1 MDALASSSRRVRTG
15 LFEIDFGSGEV
26 HKEGRKVPM
35 QEQPFRVLAI
45 LLEHPGEVVTREQ
58 LQARLWP
65 ADTYVGFDEGLNTA
79 IRKLRVAFGD
89 SAENPRFIET
99 VSRRGYRFV
108 APIREA
114 VAVTPQPLESV
125 AAPDAAAE
133 LKRGRPWRIRRPAL
147 ALWAAAL
154 FVTLAGVAYLARWH
168 SSANPDAQKRV
179 MLAILPFQNLSNDP
193 EQEYFSDGLT
203 EETITDLGQ
212 LTPEQLGVIARTSAM
227 AYKHTN
233 KTISQI
239 GHELGVDYILEG
251 SVRRDGE
258 KVRIAAQLIRVQD
271 QTHLWA
277 QSYDR
282 KLPDVLDV
290 QNELAQVISQQ
301 VGLRLTP
308 GQKSGLETTRKVDPE
323 AYNLYLKGLYYWNM
337 LTPTG
342 FSQAINYFQ
351 EATKRDPKYALAYA
365 GLADC
370 YAVLPMIGDS
380 PPRESFPG
388 AQAAAAKALELD
400 DALAQAHDSDARIKL
415 FYEWNWAKSEQQS
428 VRAIALNRNLAGAH
442 VRYAHLLSNV
452 GRHKEALAEAERARE
467 LDPLSLITNTLFGM
481 FLFQARQYDAAAEQL
496 QKTIRMNPHFWVG
509 HLHLGK
515 VYEQKGMYQAAIEE
529 FTKARD
535 LSEGA
540 SETIA
545 SLGHAYA
552 LSGRQDAARNV
563 LEELQRQSRSSYVP
577 PYNIAMIYAAL
588 GEKDHALDW
597 LEKGYEARD
606 VHMIFLKV
614 DPKWDSFRTD
624 SRFQNL
630 LERMGFTSGQQ

>member
-1 MDALASSSRRVRTG
+1 
-15 LFEIDFGSGEV
+15 
-26 HKEGRKVPM
+26 
-35 QEQPFRVLAI
+35 
-45 LLEHPGEVVTREQ
+45 
-58 LQARLWP
+58 
-65 ADTYVGFDEGLNTA
+65 
-79 IRKLRVAFGD
+79 
-89 SAENPRFIET
+89 
-99 VSRRGYRFV
+99 
-108 APIREA
+108 
-114 VAVTPQPLESV
+114 
-125 AAPDAAAE
+125 
-133 LKRGRPWRIRRPAL
+133 
-147 ALWAAAL
+147 
-154 FVTLAGVAYLARWH
+154 
-168 SSANPDAQKRV
+168 

-212 LTPEQLGVIARTSAM
+212 LTPGQLGVIARTSAM
-227 AYKHTN
+227 AYKHTD

-258 KVRIAAQLIRVQD
+258 RVRIAAQLIRVQD

-282 KLPDVLDV
+282 KLPDFLGV

-301 VGLRLTP
+301 VGLRLT
-308 GQKSGLETTRKVDPE
+308 SGKMSELETTRGLDPQ
-323 AYNLYLKGLYYWNM
+323 AYDLYLKGLYHWNM

-351 EATKRDPKYALAYA
+351 EATKRNPKYALAYA

-370 YAVLPMIGDS
+370 YAMLPMIGDS

-400 DALAQAHDSDARIKL
+400 DGFAQAHDSDARIKL
-415 FYEWNWAKSEQQS
+415 FYEWNWAESERQS

-467 LDPLSLITNTLFGM
+467 LDPLSLITNALFGM
-481 FLFQARQYDAAAEQL
+481 FLFQARQYDAAVEQL
-496 QKTIRMNPHFWVG
+496 QKTIRTNPRFWVG

-515 VYEQKGMYQAAIEE
+515 VYEQKGMYREAIEE

-535 LSEGA
+535 LSEGN

-545 SLGHAYA
+545 SLAHANA
-552 LSGRQDAARNV
+552 LSGRQDAARDV
-563 LEELQRQSRSSYVP
+563 LEELKRHSQKSYVP

-588 GEKDHALDW
+588 GENDHALDW
-597 LEKGYEARD
+597 LERGYEARD

-614 DPKWDSFRTD
+614 DPEWDSFRTD
-624 SRFQNL
+624 RRFQDL
-630 LERMGFTSGQQ
+630 SQRMGFTSDSSKALFVGNGAYLTIRGSLLVSVLICPRTS

>member
-1 MDALASSSRRVRTG
+1 
-15 LFEIDFGSGEV
+15 
-26 HKEGRKVPM
+26 
-35 QEQPFRVLAI
+35 
-45 LLEHPGEVVTREQ
+45 
-58 LQARLWP
+58 
-65 ADTYVGFDEGLNTA
+65 
-79 IRKLRVAFGD
+79 
-89 SAENPRFIET
+89 
-99 VSRRGYRFV
+99 
-108 APIREA
+108 
-114 VAVTPQPLESV
+114 
-125 AAPDAAAE
+125 
-133 LKRGRPWRIRRPAL
+133 
-147 ALWAAAL
+147 
-154 FVTLAGVAYLARWH
+154 
-168 SSANPDAQKRV
+168 
-179 MLAILPFQNLSNDP
+179 
-193 EQEYFSDGLT
+193 
-203 EETITDLGQ
+203 LGQ

-239 GHELGVDYILEG
+239 GRELGVDFILEG

-258 KVRIAAQLIRVQD
+258 RVRIAAQLIRVQD

-282 KLPDVLDV
+282 ELPDFLGV

-308 GQKSGLETTRKVDPE
+308 GQKSELETTRKLDPE
-323 AYNLYLKGLYYWNM
+323 AYDLYLKGLYHWNM

-342 FSQAINYFQ
+342 FRQAINYFQ
-351 EATKRDPKYALAYA
+351 EAAKRDPKYALAYA

-370 YAVLPMIGDS
+370 YAVLPMISDS

-388 AQAAAAKALELD
+388 ARAAAARALELD

-415 FYEWNWAKSEQQS
+415 FYEWNWAESERQS

-467 LDPLSLITNTLFGM
+467 LDPLSLITNALFGM
-481 FLFQARQYDAAAEQL
+481 FLFQARQYDAAVEQL

-535 LSEGA
+535 LSEGN

-563 LEELQRQSRSSYVP
+563 LEELQRQSRTSYIP

-597 LEKGYEARD
+597 LEKGYETRD

-624 SRFQNL
+624 SRFQGL

>member
-1 MDALASSSRRVRTG
+1 
-15 LFEIDFGSGEV
+15 
-26 HKEGRKVPM
+26 M

-45 LLEHPGEVVTREQ
+45 LLERPGEVVTREQ

-99 VSRRGYRFV
+99 VSRRGYRFI
-108 APIREA
+108 APVREA
-114 VAVTPQPLESV
+114 VALAPQSSDSV
-125 AAPDAAAE
+125 AAPDAAE
-133 LKRGRPWRIRRPAL
+133 VKHGRPWRIRRPVL
-147 ALWAAAL
+147 VLSAAAL
-154 FVTLAGVAYLARWH
+154 LVILVGIAYLARWH
-168 SSANPDAQKRV
+168 SSANPAVQKRV
-179 MLAILPFQNLSNDP
+179 MLAILPFQNLSDDP

-282 KLPDVLDV
+282 KLPDFLDV

-323 AYNLYLKGLYYWNM
+323 AYDLYLKGLYYWNM

-342 FSQAINYFQ
+342 VSQAINYFQ

-370 YAVLPMIGDS
+370 YAVLPMISDS

-388 AQAAAAKALELD
+388 AQAAAARALELD

-415 FYEWNWAKSEQQS
+415 FYEWNWAESERQS

-545 SLGHAYA
+545 SLGHADA
-552 LSGRQDAARNV
+552 LSGRQDEARNV

-624 SRFQNL
+624 SRFQDL
-630 LERMGFTSGQQ
+630 LERMGFTSGRQ

>member
-1 MDALASSSRRVRTG
+1 
-15 LFEIDFGSGEV
+15 
-26 HKEGRKVPM
+26 M

-45 LLEHPGEVVTREQ
+45 LLEHPGDVVTREQ
-58 LQARLWP
+58 LQAKLWP
-65 ADTYVGFDEGLNTA
+65 SDTFVGFDEGLNTA

-108 APIREA
+108 APVREA
-114 VAVTPQPLESV
+114 VAATPQPLHSVVAPV
-125 AAPDAAAE
+125 AATEVEHD
-133 LKRGRPWRIRRPAL
+133 RPRRIRRPAL
-147 ALWAAAL
+147 MLSAAAL
-154 FVTLAGVAYLARWH
+154 LVLLASIAYLAHRH
-168 SSANPDAQKRV
+168 SSTKPAAQKRV

-193 EQEYFSDGLT
+193 EQEYFSDGLS
-203 EETITDLGQ
+203 EETITDMGQ
-212 LTPEQLGVIARTSAM
+212 LTPAQLGVIARTSAM
-227 AYKHTN
+227 AYKHTD

-258 KVRIAAQLIRVQD
+258 RVRIAAQLIRVQD

-282 KLPDVLDV
+282 ELPDFLGV

-301 VGLRLTP
+301 VGLRLT
-308 GQKSGLETTRKVDPE
+308 SGKMSELETTRGLDPE
-323 AYNLYLKGLYYWNM
+323 AYDIYLKGLYHWNM
-337 LTPTG
+337 LTPSG

-351 EATKRDPKYALAYA
+351 EATKRNPKYALAYA

-370 YAVLPMIGDS
+370 YAMLPMIGDS

-388 AQAAAAKALELD
+388 AQAAAAKALDLD

-415 FYEWNWAKSEQQS
+415 FYEWNWAESERQS
-428 VRAIALNRNLAGAH
+428 VRAIALNGNLAGAH
-442 VRYAHLLSNV
+442 LRYAHLLSNV

-467 LDPLSLITNTLFGM
+467 LDPLSLITNALFGM
-481 FLFQARQYDAAAEQL
+481 FLFQARQYDAAVEQL
-496 QKTIRMNPHFWVG
+496 QKTITINPHFWVG

-515 VYEQKGMYQAAIEE
+515 VYEQTGMYQAAIEE

-535 LSEGA
+535 LSEGN

-563 LEELQRQSRSSYVP
+563 LEELKHNSQNGYVP
-577 PYNIAMIYAAL
+577 PYNIAMIYAGL
-588 GEKDHALDW
+588 GENHHALDW

-624 SRFQNL
+624 SRFRAL
-630 LERMGFTSGQQ
+630 LERMGFDSRQQ

>member
-45 LLEHPGEVVTREQ
+45 LLERPGEVVTREQ

-99 VSRRGYRFV
+99 VSRRGYRFI
-108 APIREA
+108 APVREA
-114 VAVTPQPLESV
+114 VALAPQSSDSV
-125 AAPDAAAE
+125 AAPDAAE
-133 LKRGRPWRIRRPAL
+133 VKHGRPWRIRRPVL
-147 ALWAAAL
+147 VLSAAAL
-154 FVTLAGVAYLARWH
+154 LVILVGIAYLARWH
-168 SSANPDAQKRV
+168 SSANPAVQKRV
-179 MLAILPFQNLSNDP
+179 MLAILPFQNLSDDP

-282 KLPDVLDV
+282 KLPDFLDV

-323 AYNLYLKGLYYWNM
+323 AYDLYLKGLYYWNM

-342 FSQAINYFQ
+342 VSQAINYFQ

-370 YAVLPMIGDS
+370 YAVLPMISDS

-400 DALAQAHDSDARIKL
+400 NALAQAHDSDARIKL
-415 FYEWNWAKSEQQS
+415 FYEWNWAESERQS

-545 SLGHAYA
+545 SLGHADA
-552 LSGRQDAARNV
+552 LSGRQDEARNV

-624 SRFQNL
+624 SRFQDL
-630 LERMGFTSGQQ
+630 LERMGFTSGRQ

>member
-45 LLEHPGEVVTREQ
+45 LLERPGEVVTREQ
-58 LQARLWP
+58 LQARLWL

-108 APIREA
+108 APVREA
-114 VAVTPQPLESV
+114 VAGTPQPSDSV
-125 AAPDAAAE
+125 AATDAAE

-147 ALWAAAL
+147 ALSAAAL

-227 AYKHTN
+227 AYKRTN

-239 GHELGVDYILEG
+239 GHELRVDYILEG

-282 KLPDVLDV
+282 KLPDFLDV

-323 AYNLYLKGLYYWNM
+323 AYDLYLKGLYYWNM

-370 YAVLPMIGDS
+370 
-380 PPRESFPG
+380 
-388 AQAAAAKALELD
+388 
-400 DALAQAHDSDARIKL
+400 
-415 FYEWNWAKSEQQS
+415 
-428 VRAIALNRNLAGAH
+428 
-442 VRYAHLLSNV
+442 
-452 GRHKEALAEAERARE
+452 
-467 LDPLSLITNTLFGM
+467 
-481 FLFQARQYDAAAEQL
+481 
-496 QKTIRMNPHFWVG
+496 
-509 HLHLGK
+509 
-515 VYEQKGMYQAAIEE
+515 
-529 FTKARD
+529 
-535 LSEGA
+535 
-540 SETIA
+540 
-545 SLGHAYA
+545 
-552 LSGRQDAARNV
+552 
-563 LEELQRQSRSSYVP
+563 
-577 PYNIAMIYAAL
+577 
-588 GEKDHALDW
+588 
-597 LEKGYEARD
+597 
-606 VHMIFLKV
+606 
-614 DPKWDSFRTD
+614 
-624 SRFQNL
+624 
-630 LERMGFTSGQQ
+630 